1 MAPGLPSDGSQN
13 HMPVSTKNRT
23 SRYVLPQQLEWFC
36 STIKTNNRGA
46 YESCQKKDRGVVI
59 QTKMSNVSA

>member
-13 HMPVSTKNRT
+13 HMP
-23 SRYVLPQQLEWFC
+23 QLEWFC
-36 STIKTNNRGA
+36 STIKTNNRGT
-46 YESCQKKDRGVVI
+46 YGSCRKKKDRGVVI

>member
-1 MAPGLPSDGSQN
+1 MGSYAKFTMNKLVKERRYSDI
-13 HMPVSTKNRT
+13 PFR
-23 SRYVLPQQLEWFC
+23 QQLEWFC